1 MRSKFGIII
10 IIICTAIFSYVLL
23 NAQENIT
30 LVKKKIE
37 YKIEKDVKLP
47 FEETTGVWQIIP
59 MESEK
64 PETYVLTQKL
74 KYLDFTKYLSKDSYY
89 DFIYS
94 ARIFLTASSKD
105 DQAAGLIFRFRNA
118 FRYYMVF
125 IDAKDHEVDLIRHTY
140 GKKIIHKEKIP
151 IETDK
156 WYTLGVQCE
165 LETITVSLNDKVL
178 FSITD
183 KTSTGGKLGLTTYK
197 ESKAYFK
204 DISIDA
210 EVVDKGI
217 KEIDIHE
224 K

>member
-1 MRSKFGIII
+1 MNRKYGIII
-10 IIICTAIFSYVLL
+10 TIVCTAIFSYMLL

-37 YKIEKDVKLP
+37 YKIEKDTKLP

-74 KYLDFTKYLSKDSYY
+74 RYLDFTKYLSKDSYY
-89 DFIYS
+89 DFTYS
-94 ARIFLTASSKD
+94 AQIFITASSKD
-105 DQAAGLIFRFRNA
+105 DRAAGLVFRFRNA
-118 FRYYMVF
+118 FRYYLVF

-140 GKKIIHKEKIP
+140 GKKIIHKEKTP

-156 WYTLGVQCE
+156 WYTLSVQCD
-165 LETITVSLNDKVL
+165 LETITVSLNNKVL

-210 EVVDKGI
+210 EVVDRGELP
-217 KEIDIHE
+217 KEIHG